1 MVLRSGVIIYFK
13 NRVVHNNLTMM
24 RKMRLEHNATRKTS
38 GAANKSSTLRTQ
50 TALDTQK
57 QHFAACAAFL
67 FRKKLCA
74 GAHSRHTLAVHL
86 LRPTPL
92 THNPARSARTTAANA
107 IRQRQP
113 ALARGA

>member
-1 MVLRSGVIIYFK
+1 IYFK

-57 QHFAACAAFL
+57 QHFAACVGQV
-67 FRKKLCA
+67 LCVCDKCCVC
-74 GAHSRHTLAVHL
+74 LL
-86 LRPTPL
+86 LREFSSL
-92 THNPARSARTTAANA
+92 HYVQVSFFA
-107 IRQRQP
+107 
-113 ALARGA
+113 

>member
-1 MVLRSGVIIYFK
+1 
-13 NRVVHNNLTMM
+13 
-24 RKMRLEHNATRKTS
+24 
-38 GAANKSSTLRTQ
+38 
-50 TALDTQK
+50 
-57 QHFAACAAFL
+57 
-67 FRKKLCA
+67 
-74 GAHSRHTLAVHL
+74 L